1 MTSPVRS
8 EIYENHGGNKN
19 MNASSHSYNP
29 ASYDPVSITS
39 YNLNVNSRDISSKQ
53 YIRRILKSDIIS
65 RIP

>member
-1 MTSPVRS
+1 
-8 EIYENHGGNKN
+8 